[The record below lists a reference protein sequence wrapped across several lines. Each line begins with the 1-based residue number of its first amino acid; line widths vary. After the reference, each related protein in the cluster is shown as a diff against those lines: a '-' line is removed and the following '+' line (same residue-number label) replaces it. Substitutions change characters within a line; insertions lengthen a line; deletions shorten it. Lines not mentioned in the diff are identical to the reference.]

1 MIDDVS
7 EQLQKCFQ
15 NFKKDLVIKSLNVFV
30 AYKDFPDQSLQAD
43 WDNIN
48 IILFNLIHNSIKFNF
63 YKGEIFII
71 ISAKKYKRSQYR
83 GINEREMVVRQ
94 AIMNMSASNKN

>member
-1 MIDDVS
+1 M
-7 EQLQKCFQ
+7 
-15 NFKKDLVIKSLNVFV
+15 

-83 GINEREMVVRQ
+83 GINEREIVVRQ
-94 AIMNMSASNKN
+94 AVMNMSASNIN